1 MHMGQLGACS
11 ASTPHFDAVT
21 CKMDNVFGACAL
33 PIGPRRRTVGIGS
46 GSCSLKRLRPGLG
59 SLWLLWL
66 PRRKHGSIH
75 PLLPAHASLHP
86 WPPWGRQGVH
96 AHRDMFSH
104 DFAAWRQPRP
114 RPERPLDLHQPP
126 ASKSLVEPRITLV
139 ADSCAAAS
147 PWQVLIRWQRQL
159 CVGSRCCASLL
170 PPPCHPAGPF
180 RTSPP
185 LPPSTIF
192 GFGIERRGEN
202 RRITD
207 GGGGNQGDVGKDL
220 KRYRA
225 ARAFSWRGLATMIQ
239 KRRTYTT
246 VAPVHSGIK
255 MAVMNPERKA
265 VPPLKLHA
273 IKPGGPREIAGEDRG
288 AGGAGGV
295 EFYAHS
301 RESGGLECGVAV
313 EGSEGWADSL
323 QRAGSGGHVHKQQ
336 HPHVPNPPAQRD
348 VSPRGQAHWSMLP
361 GETLQ
366 VGGDMALMGVDA
378 PTGSAN
384 RKIKS
389 AWQHPAR

>member
-1 MHMGQLGACS
+1 MRRASFPASRAATWPLSLAILPVLHPICTEKQRKAASVAGAQIGAKMHACAVHHGHPLDALVVARGRYDVGKAFPGGRVLGEGTYMHMGQLGACS

-104 DFAAWRQPRP
+104 DFAAWQQPRP

-147 PWQVLIRWQRQL
+147 PWQVLIRWQHQL

-170 PPPCHPAGPF
+170 PPRCHPADPF
-180 RTSPP
+180 LSSPP
-185 LPPSTIF
+185 LPLSTIF
-192 GFGIERRGEN
+192 GFGIEKPIFFNCRR
-202 RRITD
+202 
-207 GGGGNQGDVGKDL
+207 
-220 KRYRA
+220 
-225 ARAFSWRGLATMIQ
+225 
-239 KRRTYTT
+239 
-246 VAPVHSGIK
+246 
-255 MAVMNPERKA
+255 
-265 VPPLKLHA
+265 
-273 IKPGGPREIAGEDRG
+273 
-288 AGGAGGV
+288 
-295 EFYAHS
+295 
-301 RESGGLECGVAV
+301 
-313 EGSEGWADSL
+313 
-323 QRAGSGGHVHKQQ
+323 
-336 HPHVPNPPAQRD
+336 
-348 VSPRGQAHWSMLP
+348 
-361 GETLQ
+361 
-366 VGGDMALMGVDA
+366 
-378 PTGSAN
+378 
-384 RKIKS
+384 
-389 AWQHPAR
+389 